1 MNRAKLSFVLKNYA
15 ICIKVLPLL
24 LFFHITWGQDFEVTP
39 ERIEYIDPNS
49 HQLIAVEENTLD
61 FNSVK
66 LSRDNNYLAVYFFEE
81 NHIHKE
87 DHKYYY
93 KLTQNNESY
102 DWFSFDHEVRL
113 VGLTPGKHRLC
124 IAASND
130 DNLDSSEIYSIDI
143 EVPPPIWLSP
153 WFIGLVVLV
162 MIAVFMVWRNYEY
175 RIFKI
180 RKDRDLQIS
189 NLEA

>member
-1 MNRAKLSFVLKNYA
+1 MNRAKLSFDLKNHIFY
-15 ICIKVLPLL
+15 IKALPLL
-24 LFFHITWGQDFEVTP
+24 LCFHITWGQDLEITP

-49 HQLIAVEENTLD
+49 HQLISVEENTLD

-66 LSRDNNYLAVYFFEE
+66 LSRDNNYLAVYLFEE
-81 NHIHKE
+81 NHKHKE

-102 DWFSFDHEVRL
+102 DWFSFEHEVRL

-124 IAASND
+124 IAATND

-143 EVPPPIWLSP
+143 EVPPPIWLHH
-153 WFIGLVVLV
+153 GLLV
-162 MIAVFMVWRNYEY
+162 
-175 RIFKI
+175 
-180 RKDRDLQIS
+180 
-189 NLEA
+189 